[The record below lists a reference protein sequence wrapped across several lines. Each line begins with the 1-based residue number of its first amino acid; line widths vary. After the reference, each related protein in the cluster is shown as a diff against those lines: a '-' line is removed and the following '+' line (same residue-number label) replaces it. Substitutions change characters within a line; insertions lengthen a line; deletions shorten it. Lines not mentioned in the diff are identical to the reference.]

1 MNTEQIVKVSLAA
14 LIILGY
20 GVVLVTYM
28 VWGPTEP
35 NRALDALIG
44 GLSSGYLL
52 VMSSLF
58 GSSKT

>member
-1 MNTEQIVKVSLAA
+1 MTTEQIVKLSIAG

-28 VWGPTEP
+28 VWGPVEP

-52 VMSSLF
+52 VLQNLF
-58 GSSKT
+58 GSKT

>member
-1 MNTEQIVKVSLAA
+1 MSTEQIVRISLAG

-20 GVVLVTYM
+20 GIVLVAYM
-28 VWGPTEP
+28 VWGPAEP

-52 VMSSLF
+52 VMQSLF
-58 GSSKT
+58 GSNRT

>member
-1 MNTEQIVKVSLAA
+1 MATEQIVKLSIAA

-20 GVVLVTYM
+20 GIVLSVYM
-28 VWGPTEP
+28 VWGPTEA

-52 VMSSLF
+52 VLQNLF
-58 GSSKT
+58 GSKS